1 MAGYDGVHAAFS
13 DCFVGNCTRLTE
25 NIGKSQVEY
34 AMTGLVGSVL
44 CESRVDC
51 QIQDVGSGLSLKAVR
66 ARGHGRV
73 FLFLACFV
81 LTGLAQIAAGQS
93 GTPNVTLADAGSTA
107 HDPLLA
113 SAYDHFYNMDYD
125 RGVPEFERVL
135 ERHPDD
141 PAAVNH
147 LLTAVLM
154 RELYR
159 MGAMNSGEY
168 ASDSFI
174 GQAHRVADPKAKE
187 RIKQLVAQAEGM
199 EEQELK
205 ANPND
210 VEATYDRG
218 VTRAQ
223 FAVYTALVER
233 AWFSALRN
241 AVGARHD
248 HERVLQLDPH
258 YVDAKLVVG
267 AHYYVMGSL
276 PWSVKVAVALVGL
289 SGSKEKGLAYL
300 REVANSGGENATDA
314 QVVLSLFLR
323 RERRFDEARTMMHGS
338 AEHYPRNYLFSLEEA
353 NLYRSGGHL
362 QEAAAE
368 YRKVWQNGR
377 EGKYGNLH
385 YEMAAWG
392 LGELQRS
399 QKDYAAAA
407 EAYELV
413 GQVSQPDPE
422 ILQKA
427 NLAAGEMYDLL
438 QKRDLAVKKYETVV
452 AENGSTPPA
461 EKARQYM
468 KEAYRE

>member
-1 MAGYDGVHAAFS
+1 MGFGLNPKAARWV
-13 DCFVGNCTRLTE
+13 DH
-25 NIGKSQVEY
+25 
-34 AMTGLVGSVL
+34 
-44 CESRVDC
+44 SRA
-51 QIQDVGSGLSLKAVR
+51 L
-66 ARGHGRV
+66 
-73 FLFLACFV
+73 LFLYCFA
-81 LTGLAQIAAGQS
+81 LCCLPQGSAAGQS
-93 GTPNVTLADAGSTA
+93 ANSPIASADADPVLR
-107 HDPLLA
+107 DPLLS

-125 RGVPEFERVL
+125 RAVPEFERVL
-135 ERHPDD
+135 ERHPND
-141 PAAVNH
+141 PAAANH
-147 LLTAVLM
+147 LLSAVLM

-168 ASDSFI
+168 ANDSFI
-174 GQAHRVADPKAKE
+174 GQAHRPADPKAKQE
-187 RIKQLVAQAEGM
+187 IKQLVAQAEGL

-210 VEATYDRG
+210 VKAIYDHG

-223 FAVYTALVER
+223 FALYTALVER

-248 HERVLQLDPH
+248 HERVLELDPH

-267 AHYYVMGSL
+267 AHNYVMGSL

-300 REVANSGGENATDA
+300 REVANSGGENAIDA

-323 RERRFDEARTMMHGS
+323 RERQLDEARALMHGL
-338 AEHYPRNYLFSLEEA
+338 AERYPRNYLFSLEEA
-353 NLYRSGGHL
+353 NLYRSAGHV

-392 LGELQRS
+392 LGELLRS
-399 QKDYAAAA
+399 QKDYAGAVA
-407 EAYELV
+407 AYEMV
-413 GQVSQPDPE
+413 SEASQPDPE
-422 ILQKA
+422 TLQKA

-438 QKRDLAVKKYETVV
+438 QKRDLAMKKYETVV